1 MGQGQ
6 GQGRGLREAAKAGLL
21 HPGWLDHPSIHSSV
35 GVCACLGCKEEV
47 LQMGQ
52 DWLMRSREDKMINS
66 YTGFLK
72 YGSYRR
78 ILGLPCSS
86 GKV

>member
-35 GVCACLGCKEEV
+35 GVCACLGCKEEKTYHNHMSPDLKCRMPDPWV
-47 LQMGQ
+47 
-52 DWLMRSREDKMINS
+52 WLK
-66 YTGFLK
+66 
-72 YGSYRR
+72 
-78 ILGLPCSS
+78 LP
-86 GKV
+86 